1 MRLQGIEIANLRVR
15 FVRAL
20 FFAHDIRAEWRNCVR
35 CVRVPKKSRRCSSGV
50 IACRE
55 CRGGQ
60 YPSEKSIQQHYFRQY
75 PAEVG
80 QDLRFLADV
89 PMPGSVA
96 IVKTCADRAA
106 ARSCYDAFQNAA
118 TVGVGKGAALMSAA
132 PGRGKAGGLADSI
145 GARGMYGQGKRKR
158 ALRN

>member
-60 YPSEKSIQQHYFRQY
+60 YPSGKSIQQHYFRQY

-80 QDLRFLADV
+80 QDLRFLAEI
-89 PMPGSVA
+89 G
-96 IVKTCADRAA
+96 RAHVL
-106 ARSCYDAFQNAA
+106 
-118 TVGVGKGAALMSAA
+118 TPVT
-132 PGRGKAGGLADSI
+132 
-145 GARGMYGQGKRKR
+145 
-158 ALRN
+158 